1 MNRERTCI
9 NTDKEIWRKIKD
21 DFYSPS
27 IHITEKGGIGINVG
41 GRVIVLPVEKWHE
54 LADRITAEENQ
65 LQNKEPIFYDCTLAK
80 FAEQMNVPLYKAM
93 EFGKYFR
100 IIAEEGKDNL
110 MLTERIAQI
119 TAHRVCCGSEHNPQ
133 EGKFH
138 GYCVV
143 CGVPFPCEYVGVPPT
158 KQPQQPKLP
167 EKIPSFTQ
175 VTFSDLTDKI
185 NETLNYLPQLV
196 AYLKAKE

>member
-54 LADRITAEENQ
+54 LADRIIAEENQ

-100 IIAEEGKDNL
+100 IIAEEGKD
-110 MLTERIAQI
+110 
-119 TAHRVCCGSEHNPQ
+119 
-133 EGKFH
+133 
-138 GYCVV
+138 
-143 CGVPFPCEYVGVPPT
+143 

-167 EKIPSFTQ
+167 ERLEVKRLSLNWAISCC
-175 VTFSDLTDKI
+175 
-185 NETLNYLPQLV
+185 NEVLN
-196 AYLKAKE
+196 YLKAKE